1 MSGPVGREDVLSWGI
16 TGLLDVVETYDPGR
30 QTKFESYA
38 ISKIRWAI
46 LDELR
51 RIDPLTRRVR
61 QRANEVE
68 LARGEL
74 AQSLGVRRQNM
85 R

>member
-1 MSGPVGREDVLSWGI
+1 MLSWGI
-16 TGLLDVVETYDPGR
+16 TGLLDVIETYDPGR

-61 QRANEVE
+61 QWANEVE